1 MSTAIVSDKK
11 IITGWCFYDWANSV
25 YALVMTATIFPI
37 YFNNVTEVDGSDII
51 NFFGRDFINTEIYSY
66 SISVAFL
73 IVAIFSPMLSS
84 IADYSGQKKS
94 FMKFFCYLGALSCM
108 SLYFFDGA
116 NIEFGLI
123 AFTITTIGFSGS
135 IVFYNSFLPEI
146 APPEQQDNVSA
157 RGFSFGYAGSLILL
171 TLNLAMVMKPAF
183 FGLEDSLE
191 ASRIAFVMVG
201 IWWIGFAQIAFNRLP
216 DNIYNRK
223 ISGNLLVKGYQEFL
237 LVWKVLSKSRLLI
250 TFLLSFLFYNAGV
263 QTIIYNAAN
272 FGTKVI
278 LVPDDLLIVVVMVI
292 QLTGIVGATGFSRL
306 SGKFGNIKT
315 LIVIMS
321 VYVGLCI
328 WVYNIYG
335 HGAFV
340 IAAGFVGF
348 VMGGAQALSRSTYS
362 KMLPETE
369 DHATYFSIYDVAD
382 KLSVVIGTLFFGL
395 VQHYTGSM
403 RDAILMLGILFL
415 LGIILLSRIKKWKYA

>member
-1 MSTAIVSDKK
+1 
-11 IITGWCFYDWANSV
+11 
-25 YALVMTATIFPI
+25 
-37 YFNNVTEVDGSDII
+37 
-51 NFFGRDFINTEIYSY
+51 
-66 SISVAFL
+66 
-73 IVAIFSPMLSS
+73 
-84 IADYSGQKKS
+84 
-94 FMKFFCYLGALSCM
+94 
-108 SLYFFDGA
+108 
-116 NIEFGLI
+116 
-123 AFTITTIGFSGS
+123 
-135 IVFYNSFLPEI
+135 
-146 APPEQQDNVSA
+146 
-157 RGFSFGYAGSLILL
+157 
-171 TLNLAMVMKPAF
+171 
-183 FGLEDSLE
+183 
-191 ASRIAFVMVG
+191 MVG